1 MFEQCEHVVGTVGR
15 PEGKL
20 PMSIQIERTAP
31 MNGLE
36 ARVSH
41 ADFTIKLRMS
51 STPWFT
57 DYTAILAHNFM
68 RFQHICRV
76 FGIDLWL
83 FSIFR
88 LRTSTYRLTLAGP
101 FGTLGYSRITTRL
114 R

>member
-1 MFEQCEHVVGTVGR
+1 MAARARRADAKPSSSPGARCLDRLPGPIIQRPALFEQCEHVVGTVGR

-20 PMSIQIERTAP
+20 PMSIQVEQTAP

-68 RFQHICRV
+68 RFVH
-76 FGIDLWL
+76 
-83 FSIFR
+83 
-88 LRTSTYRLTLAGP
+88 
-101 FGTLGYSRITTRL
+101 
-114 R
+114 